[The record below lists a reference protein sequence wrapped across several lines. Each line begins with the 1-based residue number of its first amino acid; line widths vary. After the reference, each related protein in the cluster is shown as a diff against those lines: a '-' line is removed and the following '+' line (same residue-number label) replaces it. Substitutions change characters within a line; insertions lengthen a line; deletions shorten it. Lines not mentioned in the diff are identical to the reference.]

1 MADAS
6 AARWAGRA
14 AKQAATAWT
23 LDVCGVL
30 VRCVR
35 TATGWTLEVRG
46 LGTSWARTDCPASL
60 TPSQLLQYT
69 TANPAIVGALRAAE
83 TLIPEVTP

>member
-6 AARWAGRA
+6 ASRWAGRA

-46 LGTSWARTDCPASL
+46 LGTAWAPTDCPSNL
-60 TPSQLLQYT
+60 NPQQLLHCT
-69 TANPAIVGALRAAE
+69 VANPAIVGALRAAD